1 MYSIL
6 SAKLRKLNKYEAG
19 GSNCFFIIIKYY
31 ITFPYIIK
39 QILMTFKV
47 LAFFETAT
55 KNVLKNIPIIF
66 KVD

>member
-1 MYSIL
+1 M
-6 SAKLRKLNKYEAG
+6 KQAG
-19 GSNCFFIIIKYY
+19 ATVFFIIIKYY